1 MIGSSGPCPT
11 SLAPK
16 GPRGS
21 GSSMSSVST
30 SGMSSEVGLLYSS
43 MEGNLCTSAWESRF
57 GSQGRDRKS
66 TRLNSSHGYISY
78 AVFCLKKKKN
88 NSYKVCTAGVHY
100 ILSLLMTLFSTPS
113 SSRTFHYFDLPLIY
127 CDRPSIR
134 LHSST
139 SQLSCA

>member
-88 NSYKVCTAGVHY
+88 NSYKVCEAPADHTADQLH
-100 ILSLLMTLFSTPS
+100 TLDAPRLAHVSCSSINAKHKPS
-113 SSRTFHYFDLPLIY
+113 SLQIRQRTNPHDGSPAL
-127 CDRPSIR
+127 
-134 LHSST
+134 
-139 SQLSCA
+139 